1 MPFCWQHERKG
12 EYADSHRN
20 SRRKANWERAMN
32 IVRDFHFSDGTTG
45 SPGLPG
51 IGAEGPIFELITPE
65 ITSAPFLFNSPHSGS
80 DYSASFLAS
89 SRLNAR
95 TIRRSEDS
103 FVDELFAGVL
113 LIGAPLLRANFPR
126 AYLDVNREPYEL
138 DPKMFRGRLPSY
150 ANVRSLRV
158 AGGLGT
164 IARIVAEHEE
174 IYRAPLDVEDALSRI
189 ELIYKPYH
197 AVLRKT
203 LARLHVDFGFSV
215 LIDCHSMPSVVRGI
229 DPANRPDFVL
239 GDRYGTSCSSDLI
252 DAAVTI
258 LKSLGYTVARNKPYA
273 GGFITEHYGRP
284 SKGLHALQVEI
295 NRSLYM
301 NEDSFEKSDGFDA
314 LGLDLSTFAQELICS
329 KCAGLRQRPL
339 AAE

>member
-1 MPFCWQHERKG
+1 M
-12 EYADSHRN
+12 S
-20 SRRKANWERAMN
+20 
-32 IVRDFHFSDGTTG
+32 IVREFHFPDGGGRPRGPFGSDTDA
-45 SPGLPG
+45 PH
-51 IGAEGPIFELITPE
+51 FELLIPDT
-65 ITSAPFLFNSPHSGS
+65 ANVPFLFNSPHSGRH
-80 DYSASFLAS
+80 YSVEFLAA
-89 SRLNAR
+89 SRLDAR

-103 FVDELFAGVL
+103 FVDELFAGAL
-113 LIGAPLLRANFPR
+113 LAGAPQLKANFPR

-174 IYRAPLDVEDALSRI
+174 IYRAPLDVEDALNRI

-197 AVLRKT
+197 ALLRKT
-203 LARLHVDFGFSV
+203 LARLHVDFGFSI

-239 GDRYGTSCSSDLI
+239 GDRYGTSCSADLT
-252 DAAVTI
+252 DTAASI

-284 SKGLHALQVEI
+284 SKGLHALQIEI
-295 NRSLYM
+295 NRGVYM
-301 NEDSFEKSDGFDA
+301 NEDTFEKSDGFEA
-314 LGLDLSTFAQELICS
+314 LALDLTTFIQEIVDS